1 MIPESSFLRKIP
13 WTIKAS
19 DRMELE
25 AIAFAIDAIYLRHRR
40 ILDWATKCEPDS
52 FSKTPHNERLE
63 LFLDLWSIVDQVYV
77 LRQLLTKLDHLPSV
91 AEFLGITKD
100 VGHMRNG
107 MDHLPQK
114 IPNIAGKKKSM
125 PVYGAFSF
133 GRFYW
138 DSSGVNI
145 ENFEIYSITAG
156 SLTHKSH
163 EWPIPNPARQGRVLE
178 IPVGMF
184 EFSSFDRTLDI
195 SSLVRNL
202 NKIVDI
208 ADKNI
213 ERIIM
218 DFAAKEGSDAE
229 AMIADHAGSI
239 TTVMHGRIGP

>member
-1 MIPESSFLRKIP
+1 MIPENSFLRKIP
-13 WTIKAS
+13 WAFKTN

-40 ILDWATKCEPDS
+40 ILDWAAKCEPES

-77 LRQLLTKLDHLPSV
+77 LRQLLGKLSHLTSV
-91 AEFLGITKD
+91 AEFLNITKD
-100 VGHMRNG
+100 VGLMRNG

-114 IPNIAGKKKSM
+114 ISNIASKKKSM

-145 ENFEIYSITAG
+145 ENFEIYTITAG
-156 SLTHKSH
+156 SLTHRLH
-163 EWPIPNPARQGRVLE
+163 EWPVPNPATPGRILE

-184 EFSSFDRTLDI
+184 EFSSFDCTLDI
-195 SSLVRNL
+195 SSLVRSLKAIIN
-202 NKIVDI
+202 IS
-208 ADKNI
+208 DKNI
-213 ERIIM
+213 ERTIR
-218 DFAAKEGSDAE
+218 DFAAKDDIDAE
-229 AMIADHAGSI
+229 TLIADHAGAV
-239 TTVMHGRIGP
+239 TTVMVGKIE

>member
-1 MIPESSFLRKIP
+1 MIPENSFLRKIP
-13 WTIKAS
+13 WAFKTK

-40 ILDWATKCEPDS
+40 ILNWAAKCEPES

-77 LRQLLTKLDHLPSV
+77 LRKLLKKLSYLTSV
-91 AEFLGITKD
+91 AEFFNITKD
-100 VGHMRNG
+100 ADCMRNG
-107 MDHLPQK
+107 MDHLPV
-114 IPNIAGKKKSM
+114 NISNISSKKKSM
-125 PVYGAFSF
+125 PVYGALSF

-145 ENFEIYSITAG
+145 EDFEIYTITAG

-163 EWPIPNPARQGRVLE
+163 EWPVPNPATSGRILE

-195 SSLVRNL
+195 SSLVRSLKAIIN
-202 NKIVDI
+202 IS
-208 ADKNI
+208 DKNI
-213 ERIIM
+213 ERTIR

-229 AMIADHAGSI
+229 TLIADHAGSI
-239 TTVMHGRIGP
+239 TTVMQGRIG